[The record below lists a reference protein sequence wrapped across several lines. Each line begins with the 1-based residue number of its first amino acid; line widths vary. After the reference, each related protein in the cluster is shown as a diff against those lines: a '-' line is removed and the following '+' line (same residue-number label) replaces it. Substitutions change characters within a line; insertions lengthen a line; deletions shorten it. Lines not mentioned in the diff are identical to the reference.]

1 MKLQQGRSGGLRGLP
16 SAVWGLLGVLVMG
29 GAVACAPASEE
40 KTETGGSGGSTSA
53 GAGGTAAG
61 NGGEGGSGA
70 GAAGEGGSSGA
81 GAGGD
86 AGAAGDAGAGGEAGS
101 GGAGNGGAGN
111 GGSGGADPLVVGKD
125 CSGSADC
132 PGGTC
137 LDPSSYPGGY
147 CSKVCSGDV
156 ITEGDPCPSGAVC
169 VQIVQ
174 AAAVCLDACNSQ
186 SDCRA
191 GYACRPIPNTD
202 DKVCFPAC
210 QSDSDCGSLEKCDTT
225 DGLCKPDATKKGKP
239 GDPCGASDQCLG
251 DGNYC
256 FTNEAYPGGMCS
268 SACTADNVKQEC
280 PGISGSN
287 CFAADFGAGIEYTC
301 FGKCKTSVD
310 CRDGYVCS
318 ADAGETFQADD
329 KTGACVPTCKNF
341 PCGDGYVCDP
351 TGICVA
357 DKQGVAFQVTK
368 QDLGTVSVTAN
379 SFKTVSFNLP
389 DNTLSFTLV
398 ATPSKPVD
406 AVVPVTVTTP
416 AGVVY
421 DYFDPLKTQ
430 YKTLGLSNVPY
441 AGLYPNTPKLSMPGG
456 TYSFEMGATDPVDL
470 KIDVLFKQGS
480 GILSAGTMPM
490 IFYFT
495 QGNSFNAASA
505 KADPVFQQAV
515 NKVKQSYAQIGI
527 TLTVDDN
534 SYIDLPSS
542 SQYAVIDE
550 RSELAGLFALANNYD
565 ASGLNFFFI
574 DQYAFQGGS
583 GVLGISGGIPGSPG
597 LLGVTH
603 AGVSVAYGL
612 LKDDAETLGIVMA
625 HEGGHYLGLFHPTEA
640 TGKAFDPLDDTPEC
654 PASKF
659 DKNGDGRVDHVECA
673 DAGTSNM
680 MFWLVNGPPNKT
692 FTTDQQ
698 FVLMRNPLVSH

>member
-1 MKLQQGRSGGLRGLP
+1 
-16 SAVWGLLGVLVMG
+16 VLIVG

-40 KTETGGSGGSTSA
+40 KAETGGSGGAGGSTSA
-53 GAGGTAAG
+53 GAGGSDAGAA
-61 NGGEGGSGA
+61 GSGA
-70 GAAGEGGSSGA
+70 GE
-81 GAGGD
+81 
-86 AGAAGDAGAGGEAGS
+86 AGAAGDAGAAGSDAGAAGEAGS
-101 GGAGNGGAGN
+101 GGSDAGAAGEAGSGGSEAGN
-111 GGSGGADPLVVGKD
+111 GGSGGGDPLEVGKS
-125 CSGSADC
+125 CSGTEQC

-137 LDPSSYPGGY
+137 LDPNAYPEGY
-147 CSKVCSGDV
+147 CTKVCSGDV
-156 ITEGDPCPSGAVC
+156 ITEGDPCPTGAVC

-186 SDCRA
+186 ADCRT
-191 GYACRPIPNTD
+191 GYACRPVPDTG

-210 QSDSDCGSLEKCDTT
+210 KSDDDCGSQEKCDAA
-225 DGLCKPDATKKGKP
+225 DGLCKPDDTKKGKP

-256 FTNEAYPGGMCS
+256 FTDPAYEAGMCS
-268 SACTADNVKQEC
+268 SSCSLDNVKQEC
-280 PGISGSN
+280 PGISNTN
-287 CFAADFGAGIEYTC
+287 CFAADFGVGIEYVC

-318 ADAGETFQADD
+318 ADGGAEFQADD
-329 KTGACVPTCKNF
+329 KTGACVPNCKNF
-341 PCGDGYVCDP
+341 SCGDGYACDP

-357 DKQGVAFQVTK
+357 NKQGVAFQVTK

-379 SFKTVSFNLP
+379 TFKTVTFDLP
-389 DNTLSFTLV
+389 ENTMSFTLV
-398 ATPSKPVD
+398 ATPSKSID

-430 YKTLGLSNVPY
+430 YKTFGLPNVSY
-441 AGLYPNTPKLSMPGG
+441 SGLYPNTPKLSMPAG
-456 TYSFEMGATDPVDL
+456 TYSFEMGATEATDL

-480 GILSAGTMPM
+480 GILSSGKMPM
-490 IFYFT
+490 VFYFT
-495 QGNSFNAASA
+495 EGNPFNAASA
-505 KADPVFQQAV
+505 KADAVFQQAV
-515 NKVKQSYAQIGI
+515 DKVKQSYAQIGI
-527 TLTVDDN
+527 TLTVDDA

-550 RSELAGLFALANNYD
+550 RSELSGLFALANNYD
-565 ASGLNFFFI
+565 ISGLNFFFI
-574 DQYAFQGGS
+574 DQYAFKGGS

-597 LLGVTH
+597 LQGVTH

-640 TGKAFDPLDDTPEC
+640 SGKAFDPLDDTPEC
-654 PASKF
+654 PASKY
-659 DKNGDGRVDHVECA
+659 DSDGNGKVDHVECA

-680 MFWLVNGPPNKT
+680 MFWLVNGPQNKT